1 MKEKQI
7 TKNKNLAAHHGGGSD
22 SQGGAQQGTGARGEQ
37 YLDGPTRSHTIAPKV
52 LFGISSRCAPKQI
65 GPGKRK
71 NSLTECPFFRSK
83 RTEPQPER
91 VPAGRFPRRFN
102 HTEFD
107 QSVRTFTCFHFGPP
121 FGRVQTVAS
130 PSPPATYNAP
140 SVPPLNISPFIEG
153 R

>member
-83 RTEPQPER
+83 RICEGMRFVMGGPEHS
-91 VPAGRFPRRFN
+91 GSKL
-102 HTEFD
+102 
-107 QSVRTFTCFHFGPP
+107 Q
-121 FGRVQTVAS
+121 
-130 PSPPATYNAP
+130 
-140 SVPPLNISPFIEG
+140 
-153 R
+153 

>member
-83 RTEPQPER
+83 RNGQSAE
-91 VPAGRFPRRFN
+91 VPAPIRDYPGN
-102 HTEFD
+102 
-107 QSVRTFTCFHFGPP
+107 SIFG
-121 FGRVQTVAS
+121 GGAGAS
-130 PSPPATYNAP
+130 
-140 SVPPLNISPFIEG
+140 